1 MYVIKLCEIARN
13 PSTPDYIL
21 EELSTL
27 NSNDI
32 NYWLLLNSKVLKSV
46 LTNIINYS
54 SEENSEEE
62 DDFDRRANLQNAQ
75 GLLKSLNTSMQK

>member
-1 MYVIKLCEIARN
+1 MLCGIARN
-13 PSTPDYIL
+13 PSTPDHIL

-32 NYWLLLNSKVLKSV
+32 NHWLLLNTKVLKSV
-46 LTNIINYS
+46 LTNIVNYS